1 MVNSKKMTNVHF
13 LGYKKNV
20 FDYQSAFDVAV
31 FPSRNEPFGLVAVEA
46 YYASK
51 PTLIFDDSGGLK
63 EIVSIINTNDI
74 VKSEA
79 KLAER
84 IQYYY
89 SNGRKIDNS
98 KILNYFSSERMEK
111 DYFNVY

>member
-51 PTLIFDDSGGLK
+51 PTLIFDDSGA
-63 EIVSIINTNDI
+63 SR
-74 VKSEA
+74 
-79 KLAER
+79 KLF
-84 IQYYY
+84 Q
-89 SNGRKIDNS
+89 S
-98 KILNYFSSERMEK
+98 
-111 DYFNVY
+111 